1 MTTRSPDRQPSDFD
15 PSGRDPSDLHGEADG
30 RWTRLWRDHL
40 NPSRS
45 GAGRETPLGHVIHLL
60 LFLSAA
66 LSALV
71 TVGIVGVLIFE
82 TVSFFG
88 EVPLGDFFGD
98 TVWSPLIAV
107 FNEDS
112 GELEARF
119 GIWALV
125 WGTFLVA
132 VIALAVAVPLGLLS
146 AIFLSEYA
154 PPRVHAVL
162 KPLLEILAGVP
173 TVVYGFFAL
182 LFVTP
187 IIQDILPSATIFNA
201 LSAGI
206 VMGVM
211 IIPMISSLSE
221 DAFSAVPNSLREGAY
236 AMGATRM
243 ETAIRVILPA
253 ALSGVI
259 TSIILAASRA
269 IGETLIVTVAAGQNP
284 NWLAN
289 PLEAIQT
296 MTAFIVQVSLG
307 DAPAGSI
314 AAKTLFAVAMTL
326 FLMTL
331 VMNVIASYVSRRFR
345 EQYE

>member
-1 MTTRSPDRQPSDFD
+1 MSAQPTTPER
-15 PSGRDPSDLHGEADG
+15 A
-30 RWTRLWRDHL
+30 RLSRIAGQVWRDRI
-40 NPSRS
+40 NPSR
-45 GAGRETPLGHVIHLL
+45 GGTGRETPLGHVMHVL

-71 TVGIVGVLIFE
+71 TVGIVAVLIFQTIE
-82 TVSFFG
+82 FFG
-88 EVPLGDFFGD
+88 EIPLGTFFGD
-98 TVWSPLIAV
+98 TVWSPLIQV
-107 FNEDS
+107 FNTET
-112 GELEARF
+112 GELEPRF

-125 WGTFLVA
+125 WGTVLVGA
-132 VIALAVAVPLGLLS
+132 IALLVAVPLGLLA

-154 PPRVHAVL
+154 PPRLHAVL
-162 KPLLEILAGVP
+162 KPLLEVLAGVP
-173 TVVYGFFAL
+173 TVVYGYFAL

-187 IIQDILPSATIFNA
+187 IIQDLLPGTTIFNA

-221 DAFSAVPNSLREGAY
+221 DAFSAVPQSLREGAY

-243 ETAIRVILPA
+243 ETALRVILPA

-259 TSIILAASRA
+259 ASIILAASRA
-269 IGETLIVTVAAGQNP
+269 IGETMIVTVAAGQNP
-284 NWLAN
+284 TFLAN
-289 PLEAIQT
+289 PLEAVQT

-307 DAPAGSI
+307 DTPAGSI
-314 AAKTLFAVAMTL
+314 EARTLFAVAMTL
-326 FLMTL
+326 FVMTL
-331 VMNVIASYVSRRFR
+331 AMNLIASYVRGRFR